1 MPKITFTSEE
11 EILYLREIDQI
22 QNMIP
27 DIDVQIVTEP
37 VSPYQGGYAVADTSV
52 GYGVPYS

>member
-1 MPKITFTSEE
+1 
-11 EILYLREIDQI
+11 
-22 QNMIP
+22 MIP

-52 GYGVPYS
+52 GDEFRSFLRSNKLKQSSSSEAA